1 MKNDTNIS
9 YQFFTATNNTGVQNQ
24 TITISGDTGGPSANS
39 NHQHSFSG
47 TTGNPSNT
55 GTNSQGGGQ
64 SVDIRPKYY
73 ALMFIMKL

>member
-1 MKNDTNIS
+1 MRNDSNTM
-9 YQFFTATNNTGVQNQ
+9 YTATSPSGVQNA

-64 SVDIRPKYY
+64 AVDIRPKYY